1 LLKAPGM
8 NVFLSPSHLLA
19 LAVLLPTAGCGGRVV
34 SMGGAS
40 PAGDTAP
47 ADWTCLGPDAP
58 QNTTKAAAV
67 SPGPLVVAVREAY
80 SGVPVT
86 DAVVSACAAADTAC
100 AAPLARASTDAAGT
114 VTLAVPQGVDAPA
127 ALLVTASEMPP
138 HWVFLANRAP
148 SADTGVLDVDVYIAP
163 ALEAMARLAGVPSD
177 PTTAVV
183 RVDARDCGGAAASGV
198 AVSMGA
204 TGGVTPA
211 VAYLDGDGSTTRA
224 TSGTDATG
232 IALGFG
238 VPPGEVGVA
247 DAIEGQP
254 AGGATAFAHAGAV
267 SMLVVGP

>member
-1 LLKAPGM
+1 M

-19 LAVLLPTAGCGGRVV
+19 LAVLLPTAGCAGRVA
-34 SMGGAS
+34 STGGAS

-67 SPGPLVVAVREAY
+67 SPGPLLVAVREAY

-86 DAVVSACAAADTAC
+86 DAMVSLCGADDTGCAT
-100 AAPLARASTDAAGT
+100 PLARASAGATGT
-114 VTLAVPQGVDAPA
+114 VTLAIPAGVGAPA
-127 ALLVTASEMPP
+127 ALLVPASEIPP
-138 HWVFLANRAP
+138 HWVFLANRSP
-148 SADTGVLDVDVYIAP
+148 SADSGAFDVDVYIAP
-163 ALEAMARLAGVPSD
+163 ALEAMARLAGVPYD
-177 PTTAVV
+177 PTTAIV
-183 RVDARDCGGAAASGV
+183 RVDARDCGGAAATGV

-204 TGGVTPA
+204 TGGVTPS
-211 VAYLDGDGSTTRA
+211 VAYLDGDGSPTRA